1 MINFLIWGLV
11 AYIVLAGVLF
21 GCQRS
26 LLYHPNHTVP
36 NPVDFGL
43 HNISVEWIESVEGHR
58 LLAWWRAPE
67 KVGGPVIVYF
77 HGNAGH
83 LGHRSE
89 KIRPYLEAGYGLL
102 LVSYRYN
109 AGGGG
114 SPSEEG
120 LYADGLATLEFAK
133 YKGAAANRIVL
144 YGESLGTAVAVMV
157 AVKNDV
163 GAVVLQRHSAGEC
176 LAQGIRERYPVDR
189 RHAAMP
195 ANSLQAVQRPA
206 PGRGAQVQN
215 RGAGTK
221 HAKAAVDLLQLE
233 HRPCRVAGAAGFA
246 CEVVGHPTSCRRP
259 RPASAARHRR
269 RPYPTGG

>member
-163 GAVVLQRHSAGEC
+163 GAVVLESPYTSIAKV
-176 LAQGIRERYPVDR
+176 AQTHYW
-189 RHAAMP
+189 
-195 ANSLQAVQRPA
+195 
-206 PGRGAQVQN
+206 
-215 RGAGTK
+215 
-221 HAKAAVDLLQLE
+221 
-233 HRPCRVAGAAGFA
+233 
-246 CEVVGHPTSCRRP
+246 
-259 RPASAARHRR
+259 
-269 RPYPTGG
+269 